1 MKKKDTLLALAT
13 AALLFNSCT
22 HAQTVQQE
30 SPKNTTQLLVGPEL
44 PKKKKIKLALL
55 LDTSNSMD
63 GLIDQAKAQLWNIVN
78 ELSKAKYDTTKPEM
92 EIALY
97 EYGND
102 WISAKEQYVRMVT
115 PLTTD
120 LDKIS
125 EDLFALKTNGGSEF
139 CGEAIHKGLNQLDW
153 DSTSSELQVMFIAGN
168 EPFDQGLYKYEKA
181 CKKANNWNVFVN
193 TIFCGNEQEGINTS
207 WKQGADLT
215 KGFYTSIDQN
225 QQVVFIESP
234 YDDQIEALNDS
245 LNNTYVYYGSQGAIK
260 KDKQVQQDEN
270 SSKYGKSNKVNRTV
284 TKSKAIYKNDSWD
297 LVDAAKSKDFKVSTV
312 DKNSL
317 PKEFKDLNDE
327 QLKAKIAT
335 QQQKRDRINKEIT
348 ELSVKR
354 EAYLIEKRKA
364 TPTNNDL
371 GNAIITA
378 LRKQAAAKNLSFDL

>member
-1 MKKKDTLLALAT
+1 MKKKNALLALAT
-13 AALLFNSCT
+13 TALLFNSCT

-30 SPKNTTQLLVGPEL
+30 SQQNTTQLLVGPQL

-78 ELSKAKYDTTKPEM
+78 ELSKAKYDTSKPEM

-125 EDLFALKTNGGSEF
+125 EDLFALRTNGGSEF
-139 CGEAIHKGLNQLDW
+139 CGEVIHKGLNQLDW
-153 DSTSSELQVMFIAGN
+153 DSTSTELQVMFIAGN

-181 CKKANNWNVFVN
+181 CKKANNWHVFVN
-193 TIFCGNEQEGINTS
+193 TIFCGNEQEGIKTS

-245 LNNTYVYYGSQGAIK
+245 LNNTYVYYGSQGALK
-260 KDKQVQQDEN
+260 KEKQVQQDVN

-297 LVDAAKSKDFKVSTV
+297 LVDAAKSKDFKVSTI
-312 DKNSL
+312 DKSSL
-317 PKEFKDLNDE
+317 PKELKDLNDE
-327 QLKAKIAT
+327 QLKAKIAA
-335 QQQKRDRINKEIT
+335 QQQKRDRINKEIA

-354 EAYLIEKRKA
+354 EAYLIEKKKA
-364 TPTNNDL
+364 TPINNDL

>member
-1 MKKKDTLLALAT
+1 MKKKNTLLALAT
-13 AALLFNSCT
+13 TALLFNSCT

-30 SPKNTTQLLVGPEL
+30 SPQNTTQLLVGPEL

-125 EDLFALKTNGGSEF
+125 EDLFALRTNGGSEF
-139 CGEAIHKGLNQLDW
+139 CGEVIHKGLNQLDW

-193 TIFCGNEQEGINTS
+193 TIFCGNEQEGIKTS

-245 LNNTYVYYGSQGAIK
+245 LNNTYVYYGSQGALK
-260 KDKQVQQDEN
+260 KEKQVQQDVN

-297 LVDAAKSKDFKVSTV
+297 LVDAAKSKDFKVSTI
-312 DKNSL
+312 DKSSL
-317 PKEFKDLNDE
+317 SKELKDLNDE
-327 QLKAKIAT
+327 QLKAKIAA
-335 QQQKRDRINKEIT
+335 QQQKRDKINKAIA

-354 EAYLIEKRKA
+354 EAYLIEKKKA
-364 TPTNNDL
+364 TPVNNDL